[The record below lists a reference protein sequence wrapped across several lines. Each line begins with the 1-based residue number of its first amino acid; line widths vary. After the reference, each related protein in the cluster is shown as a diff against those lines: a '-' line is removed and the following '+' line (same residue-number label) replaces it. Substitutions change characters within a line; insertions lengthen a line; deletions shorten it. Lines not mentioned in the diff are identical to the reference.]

1 MKETA
6 GKNKEK
12 VIDIRKFEIIEKKRH
27 EALKKRK
34 NWPAPGV
41 DRITNFW

>member
-12 VIDIRKFEIIEKKRH
+12 VIDITKFEIIEKKCH

-34 NWPAPGV
+34 NWPAPRA